1 MLIKTFEKHPLRSKF
16 PPFAGVCEVE
26 SGSFY
31 GVGYQ
36 DVEHRKPSILNARKL
51 LNWSPLV
58 KLEQSVENTLDF
70 FLNDAIN
77 SRQNKNVNFE
87 KMSA

>member
-1 MLIKTFEKHPLRSKF
+1 MLTQAFERHPLRSKF

-58 KLEQSVENTLDF
+58 KLEQAVENTLDF